1 MKKVHWKQSFNS
13 PYIGSWDLEDYK
25 DITLTIKSAK
35 SQKTK
40 GLKEDSIKNII
51 EFEENYKPMI
61 CNSGNS
67 KMISKLADSPYLE
80 DWKGTRITLF
90 VKSVRAFGEEHDALR
105 IREKTTEKEVL
116 TKEHKSFLKI
126 KEALKNKSFTLE
138 QIKGKYSITPE
149 IEKLLK

>member
-1 MKKVHWKQSFNS
+1 MKKTHWKQSFDS

-40 GLKEDSIKNII
+40 GLKEDSVKNII

-67 KMISKLADSPYLE
+67 KTISKISGSIYLE
-80 DWKGTRITLF
+80 DWAGTEITLF
-90 VKSVRAFGEEHDALR
+90 VKSVRAFGEDHDALR
-105 IREKTTEKEVL
+105 VRNETSKKPEL
-116 TKEHKSFLKI
+116 TKEHKNFKAI
-126 KEALKNKSFTLE
+126 KEGNFTIE
-138 QIKGKYSITPE
+138 QIKQKYTLSPAT
-149 IEKLLK
+149 EKLLK